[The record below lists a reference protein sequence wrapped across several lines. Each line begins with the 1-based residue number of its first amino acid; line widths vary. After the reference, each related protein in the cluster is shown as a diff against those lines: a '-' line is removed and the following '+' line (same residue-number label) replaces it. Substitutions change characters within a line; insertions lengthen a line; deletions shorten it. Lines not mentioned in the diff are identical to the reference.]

1 MSDRPNTIPW
11 PPIIF
16 AATAIAAY
24 AVGRVAPI
32 GIAAT
37 GFMRVLGWVL
47 IAVGI
52 GLDLWAMQTM
62 RRASANILPHRAAT
76 ALVSTGP
83 FALSRN
89 PIYLGNTIAVAG
101 AAGAFDNPWF
111 AVAALIAAVLVQRLA
126 ILREETHLAA
136 MFGSAWQDYAR
147 RVPRWLG

>member
-16 AATAIAAY
+16 AAAVIAAF
-24 AVGRVAPI
+24 ALGRVAPI
-32 GIAAT
+32 GLPAT
-37 GFMRVLGWVL
+37 GLVRVLGWGL
-47 IAVGI
+47 IALGI
-52 GLDLWAMQTM
+52 ALDVWAMQTM

-76 ALVSTGP
+76 ALVSIGP
-83 FALSRN
+83 FLLTRN

-126 ILREETHLAA
+126 IRREETHLAA
-136 MFGSAWQDYAR
+136 LFGSAWQDYAR

>member
-1 MSDRPNTIPW
+1 MNDRPNAIPW

-16 AATAIAAY
+16 AAAAITAFAL
-24 AVGRVAPI
+24 GRVAPI
-32 GIAAT
+32 GIPAT
-37 GFMRVLGWVL
+37 GFVKALGWGL
-47 IAVGI
+47 IALGI
-52 GLDLWAMQTM
+52 GLDVWAMQTM

-76 ALVSTGP
+76 ALVSSGP

-89 PIYLGNTIAVAG
+89 PIYLGNTVAVAG

-111 AVAALIAAVLVQRLA
+111 AVAALLAAVLVQRLA
-126 ILREETHLAA
+126 IRREEAHLAA